1 MKFDN
6 CRTIYVTYDKNGKQK
21 TFAATELGFTDDEE
35 PTDEEISDAIEKF
48 INQHQHRSE

>member
-21 TFAATELGFTDDEE
+21 TFAATELGFTDDAE
-35 PTDEEISDAIEKF
+35 PTDYEISDAIEKF
-48 INQHQHRSE
+48 INQNQKQE